1 MCVFVYVCVCVFLC
15 PSTVEASSV
24 CNDSVDILEGTKQRS
39 YVVGM
44 ILYGSSSFP
53 YLIF

>member
-24 CNDSVDILEGTKQRS
+24 CNDSVDILEGRNS
-39 YVVGM
+39 DLM
-44 ILYGSSSFP
+44 LWA
-53 YLIF
+53 